1 MVKLTETQAVG
12 LFDAVLIEHALTGDK
27 ESIRELARRY
37 EAALE
42 TLDDQDAQL
51 VAPRKKEGVE

>member
-12 LFDAVLIEHALTGDK
+12 LFDAVLIEHALSGDK
-27 ESIRELARRY
+27 ESVRELARRY

-42 TLDDQDAQL
+42 TIDDL
-51 VAPRKKEGVE
+51 ERKKDIGE